1 MNGESQ
7 LRAQT
12 ILYKNDVKS
21 VELSVASIANAVRVS
36 AERGGYVKHI
46 ELCFGD
52 ASDTPVFD
60 DAVIKDFDEKYG
72 KEITFGYRFF
82 GFNSGTSKGQNI
94 LFNDCTAEYLMLYN
108 PDVVVNPEFFIE
120 MMKPY
125 FEKNAN
131 VGMTESRQTPL
142 EHPKQYNISDGSE
155 LWGAMA
161 CVIVPSAVYKEVG
174 GLDEKNFFLYCDD
187 VDFSWR
193 LRLCGRKVIYCPRA
207 VAFHGHRLNSKGMVK
222 PSEAERYY
230 SVEAAFLLAYKWSAD
245 SVVADLTAA
254 CINGNSYQKK
264 ALANFK
270 ARMEAGTL
278 PERLDPKHKIAYFN
292 EGGYSENRYDWM
304 IEYYE

>member
-1 MNGESQ
+1 MNENSQ

-36 AERGGYVKHI
+36 AEKGGFIKHI
-46 ELCFGD
+46 ELSFGD
-52 ASDTPVFD
+52 ASDSPIFD
-60 DAVIKDFDEKYG
+60 DSVLKAFNEKYG
-72 KEITFGYRFF
+72 KEITFSYRFF

-94 LFNDCTAEYLMLYN
+94 MFADCTTEYLMLYN
-108 PDVVVNPEFFIE
+108 PDVVVNPEYFIE
-120 MMKPY
+120 IMKP
-125 FEKNAN
+125 FSDNGAN
-131 VGMTESRQTPL
+131 VGMAESRQTPL
-142 EHPKQYNISDGSE
+142 EHPKQYDTWSGNE

-161 CVIVPSAVYKEVG
+161 CVVVPSSVYKELG
-174 GLDEKNFFLYCDD
+174 GLDAENFFLYCDD

-193 LRLCGRKVIYCPRA
+193 IRLSGRKIIYCPRA
-207 VAFHGHRLNSKGMVK
+207 IAFHGHRLNSKGMAA

-245 SVVADLTAA
+245 DVVSKLTAA

-270 ARMEAGTL
+270 ARTEAGTL
-278 PERLDPKHKIAYFN
+278 PARLDPKHKIAYFS
-292 EGGYSENRYDWM
+292 ESGYSENRYDWV